1 MGKRCRE
8 EKEERKETH
17 DGECRKAGEIFN
29 LARTP
34 PFPPAPV
41 LCKNRRVESDPST
54 NPQPAD
60 EATLRLI
67 PEDDSP
73 PIHLVARAQFR
84 IGRSPDDADW
94 ITRFLPE
101 TDENLI
107 FTNEIG
113 RVHVLGEIIDGLATV
128 RDGNGV
134 DASING
140 STFDGEKLT
149 ADAATL
155 VQKRGVLTLGELYAV
170 DLVPLFAEPGDF
182 LLDGNP
188 AAQAGGAQVCG
199 AIVFAQR
206 LFAPTLRDAAWI
218 FTRLDFALRP
228 DGGPAWLAP
237 QRENSAAFLRRD
249 GNFWLANMGLPVDAL
264 GLDGE
269 SIGTGEAVS
278 LAGARSLRLGA
289 REYAV
294 EIE

>member
-1 MGKRCRE
+1 M
-8 EKEERKETH
+8 
-17 DGECRKAGEIFN
+17 
-29 LARTP
+29 
-34 PFPPAPV
+34 
-41 LCKNRRVESDPST
+41 ESDPST
-54 NPQPAD
+54 NPQPSAD
-60 EATLRLI
+60 GTLRLI
-67 PEDDSP
+67 PADDSP

-113 RVHVLGEIIDGLATV
+113 RVHVLGEIIDGQATL

-155 VQKRGVLTLGELYAV
+155 VTRRGVLTLGELYAV

-188 AAQAGGAQVCG
+188 ASQDGPAEVCG
-199 AIVFAQR
+199 AIVFAPR
-206 LFAPTLRDAAWI
+206 LLGPTLRDAAWI
-218 FTRLDFALRP
+218 FTRLDFTLRP

-237 QRENSAAFLRRD
+237 QRGNPAAFLRRD
-249 GNFWLANMGLPVDAL
+249 GNFWLANMGLPADAL

-269 SIGTGEAVS
+269 NIGTGEAVS
-278 LAGARSLRLGA
+278 LAGAQSLRLGA
-289 REYAV
+289 REYSIDATSPL
-294 EIE
+294 E